1 MIIKKYVVHDMK
13 EALIRAKYELGKE
26 AIIVSQKPVRP
37 GRWYQLFRKK
47 MLEVTVAVEEKVHE
61 KNRKEKEEF
70 QKILFSKEPQMK
82 SEDSSDMIQMAKET
96 LKSTLERSIRN
107 ELQKAQEME
116 MMEEELH
123 RKVFSE
129 SPLAKEKFDAYKLK
143 HGLEEKLTKENLL
156 QFVQE
161 VYLENPFLKEKPF
174 GRLNVLV
181 GPTGVGK
188 TTTIAK
194 IASTALL
201 EENKTVGLLTIDT
214 YRIAAVEQLK
224 KYAEILGIPFV
235 TVEDPKDIGKKLEEL
250 SGVDIILVDTIGAS
264 PKDEERLEDIKGYL
278 LELPEERN
286 TYLSISMS
294 QDTDTVKRILKTYKE
309 LRYDAL
315 ILTKLDEVENFRN
328 FWSIM
333 ENTVLPV
340 QYFCH
345 GQEVPE
351 DLEEAE
357 LSRVLT
363 YLWEELKS

>member
-26 AIIVSQKPVRP
+26 AIIVSQKTIRP
-37 GRWYQLFRKK
+37 GKWYQLFRKR
-47 MLEVTVAVEEKVHE
+47 MLEVTVASEEKVQE
-61 KNRKEKEEF
+61 KNMKAKETF
-70 QKILFSKEPQMK
+70 QKIAFSDETPIREEKQ
-82 SEDSSDMIQMAKET
+82 SEMIKIAKET
-96 LKSTLERSIRN
+96 LKNTLEKSIRR
-107 ELQKAQEME
+107 EMEKAQQLESR
-116 MMEEELH
+116 EEELYQ
-123 RKVFSE
+123 KVFAE
-129 SPLAKEKFDAYKLK
+129 STLARERFDEYRQK
-143 HGLEEKLTKENLL
+143 HRLGEKLLKEDLL
-156 QFVQE
+156 SFVKE
-161 VYLENPFLKEKPF
+161 VYIDNPFMKEKPF
-174 GRLNVLV
+174 GKLNVLV

-201 EENKTVGLLTIDT
+201 EENRTVGLLTIDT

-235 TVEDPKDIGKKLEEL
+235 TVEDSKDIRKKLDEL
-250 SGVDIILVDTIGAS
+250 SHVDIILVDTIGAS
-264 PKDEERLEDIKGYL
+264 PKDEERLEDIKRYL
-278 LELPEERN
+278 AELPEERN

-294 QDTDTVKRILKTYKE
+294 QDTDTVKRILNTYKE

-328 FWSIM
+328 FWSLM

-357 LSRVLT
+357 LSRVLS